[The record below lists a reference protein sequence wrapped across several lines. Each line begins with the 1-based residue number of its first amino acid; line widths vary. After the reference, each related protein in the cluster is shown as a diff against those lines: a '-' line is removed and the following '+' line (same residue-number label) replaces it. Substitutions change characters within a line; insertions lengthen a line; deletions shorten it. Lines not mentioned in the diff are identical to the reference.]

1 MKGVGHWCIGESTY
15 AFKGYEENSLNW
27 KSQIEEGEPRKL
39 LFYWRNL
46 QIGPLTWRINHFLLQ
61 FFTISQKSL
70 CTCTSLCWLG
80 EYTMESKL
88 ISIRILIWIYNWEFQ
103 ITDGIIQSCLL
114 KFRFSRNATKIDEI
128 FTADLTLCSKCQI
141 DGEDFVIFCGLLRK
155 HELYLIISR
164 ANLPP
169 GFLSNITF
177 LFQLG
182 SNIV

>member
-39 LFYWRNL
+39 LFCWRNL

-80 EYTMESKL
+80 EYTMEPKL
-88 ISIRILIWIYNWEFQ
+88 ISIRILIWIYIREFQ
-103 ITDGIIQSCLL
+103 IIDCIFKSCLL
-114 KFRFSRNATKIDEI
+114 FENFKGQFTTRFPIKHNLLVHS
-128 FTADLTLCSKCQI
+128 SWGQI
-141 DGEDFVIFCGLLRK
+141 LFNCNPIYFK
-155 HELYLIISR
+155 NELYPQKFKKISR
-164 ANLPP
+164 Q
-169 GFLSNITF
+169 I
-177 LFQLG
+177 
-182 SNIV
+182 